1 MDAAWG
7 AGPGSRSSG
16 TFRRRGSGETHTP
29 YFEKRNIHFY
39 VNVCGFRIVEFFGAH
54 HPDPHG
60 PGQSDL
66 PGDGEAFRFE
76 KVM

>member
-1 MDAAWG
+1 MIPWNLTAVA
-7 AGPGSRSSG
+7 PSP
-16 TFRRRGSGETHTP
+16 RR
-29 YFEKRNIHFY
+29 
-39 VNVCGFRIVEFFGAH
+39 VNVCGFRIVEFFSAH

-60 PGQSDL
+60 PGQDDL